1 MIVTTV
7 PDHFTKKKEPG
18 RIGGPGGV
26 IGWEP
31 VMPNAVFIEAEV
43 EGDGLVSASQHGQ
56 AGFPAPA
63 VYVRLKETM
72 EQSPV
77 GRGRE
82 DIPDPGGA
90 VLKPLPCDQ
99 LVQEHWIVQVWGERP
114 RSLFP
119 DQFPLFTGKGI
130 PSGTPLA
137 PEFCQSWEPFY
148 QADGGRE
155 GGDPAGRIPGDGMG
169 HSVIEFQGFQ
179 TGRGKD
185 LGWRQ
190 EGQTGS
196 DHALVVNKMSAGGS
210 GGFPAC
216 PLEGQKTAYVPVFS
230 ENQHFD
236 IAIYVLHG
244 VDPTR
249 TKKRVEQT
257 GAGTKAFPT
266 VSITGYIRPGGQ
278 LDSSGHA

>member
-1 MIVTTV
+1 
-7 PDHFTKKKEPG
+7 
-18 RIGGPGGV
+18 
-26 IGWEP
+26 
-31 VMPNAVFIEAEV
+31 
-43 EGDGLVSASQHGQ
+43 
-56 AGFPAPA
+56 
-63 VYVRLKETM
+63 
-72 EQSPV
+72 
-77 GRGRE
+77 
-82 DIPDPGGA
+82 
-90 VLKPLPCDQ
+90 
-99 LVQEHWIVQVWGERP
+99 
-114 RSLFP
+114 
-119 DQFPLFTGKGI
+119 
-130 PSGTPLA
+130 
-137 PEFCQSWEPFY
+137 
-148 QADGGRE
+148 
-155 GGDPAGRIPGDGMG
+155 MG